1 MLFHAGSLN
10 ICLARFL
17 QRITESTVMLN
28 VFGYGIINVC
38 LTSNFLLHASCSIL
52 TYYVISNFGLLHIIK
67 LLQPQE
73 SVSIQRRVKC
83 YSLFGTVVFG
93 IRLSRL
99 LISGTTTKVENMVQM
114 LWIDITT
121 TTGLSTMAV
130 FLSISYDWSYLTSFC
145 HLTLERTA

>member
-1 MLFHAGSLN
+1 MDD
-10 ICLARFL
+10 I
-17 QRITESTVMLN
+17 
-28 VFGYGIINVC
+28 
-38 LTSNFLLHASCSIL
+38 LLHASCSIL

-99 LISGTTTKVENMVQM
+99 LISGTTTKVENMVQIWM
-114 LWIDITT
+114 L
-121 TTGLSTMAV
+121 
-130 FLSISYDWSYLTSFC
+130 
-145 HLTLERTA
+145 